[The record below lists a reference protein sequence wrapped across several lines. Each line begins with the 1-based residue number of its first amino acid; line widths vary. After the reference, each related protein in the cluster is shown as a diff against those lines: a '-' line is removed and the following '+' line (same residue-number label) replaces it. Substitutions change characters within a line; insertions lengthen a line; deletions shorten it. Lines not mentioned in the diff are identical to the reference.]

1 MLNSPEL
8 LFNEATAESAAQPAV
23 RCCACGGSDTRPFL
37 RDSDRQLWRCSKCR
51 LLFVFPQPSA
61 SQLNAEFQESYF
73 GREAS
78 RLETD
83 FERYRRP
90 VLAQI
95 AGQIHKKKLTGRLL
109 DVGCASGE
117 LFTYF
122 PDQRWQLC
130 GLEPSRLAFQRA
142 KNRFGSDSGV
152 ALLNGYLQ
160 DLQSEQSWDVITIL
174 ESLYYMPDPL
184 RELTRVS
191 RILADDGLLLISVP
205 GSQYQRVRHLGI
217 VSRVATGRSCSLTR
231 SHLYY
236 FSEASLT
243 ALLRAAGLVIFDKI
257 PLVSPEYGSR
267 LGNSVRRSY
276 VAAAKVIRA
285 LTFRQVDLSLHVL
298 YLCRK
303 SNSPE

>member
-8 LFNEATAESAAQPAV
+8 LFNEQTAKSAAKRAMQC
-23 RCCACGGSDTRPFL
+23 RACGANDTRPFL
-37 RDSDRQLWRCSKCR
+37 RDRDRQLWRCSKCR

-61 SQLNAEFQESYF
+61 QQLDAEFQEGYF
-73 GREAS
+73 GREAN

-95 AGQIHKKKLTGRLL
+95 AGQIHEKKLSGRLL

-130 GLEPSRLAFQRA
+130 GVEPSRLALQRA
-142 KNRFGSDSGV
+142 KNRFGSDPRV
-152 ALLNGYLQ
+152 ALLNGYLH
-160 DLQSEQSWDVITIL
+160 DLASAQSWDVITIL
-174 ESLYYMPDPL
+174 ESLYYMPHPL
-184 RELTRVS
+184 GELTRVS
-191 RILADDGLLLISVP
+191 RVLADDGLLLISVP
-205 GSQYQRVRHLGI
+205 GPQYQRLRHLGI

-243 ALLRAAGLVIFDKI
+243 ALLKAAGLVIMDKI
-257 PLVSPEYGSR
+257 PLVSPEYGGR
-267 LGNSVRRSY
+267 LGNFFRRSY

-285 LTFRQVDLSLHVL
+285 VTFRQVDLSLHVL

-303 SNSPE
+303 ANSPK